1 MNNILIIDYFSLV
14 KRYYRLDEDQ
24 DKNDFIMTYID
35 KILPRIVE
43 AMIKYK
49 PVITFVACDSGK
61 NVRALAINS
70 EYKGNRKKAKSIS
83 EEELM
88 QSKIELL
95 KIFVKTL
102 PVIFLENKNT
112 EADFIVYS
120 IVNYLKETIGL
131 ENVQYIIGSSDS
143 DFIQLFDDDVVMNNW
158 NHPNVLI
165 TQKNFSDFFKGLDGF
180 CWPEAYAFAKSF
192 TGDTS
197 DNIKGVGGFG
207 WKTVIKLFKI
217 IGPVS
222 SIKELQTKVDEH
234 LSNKKGDKS
243 DLALLNRVK
252 KTILGNKSKFEK
264 LLNNQKI
271 IDFSMLETPYF
282 MEVNNTIEEG
292 LSTLI
297 EFDEKNFKKIIS
309 VDCYLDGT
317 EDDRRVKRSF
327 LKEIMLLK
335 QIVSRSN
342 KFIDQNIPYEE

>member
-1 MNNILIIDYFSLV
+1 MALLDLINQSGLESLFLIGDPDQAIYEWRNATPECFIDKLN
-14 KRYYRLDEDQ
+14 
-24 DKNDFIMTYID
+24 DKNW
-35 KILPRIVE
+35 
-43 AMIKYK
+43 
-49 PVITFVACDSGK
+49 
-61 NVRALAINS
+61 
-70 EYKGNRKKAKSIS
+70 
-83 EEELM
+83 
-88 QSKIELL
+88 
-95 KIFVKTL
+95 KTL
-102 PVIFLENKNT
+102 PLTANFR
-112 EADFIVYS
+112 
-120 IVNYLKETIGL
+120 
-131 ENVQYIIGSSDS
+131 SS
-143 DFIQLFDDDVVMNNW
+143 QLICNA
-158 NHPNVLI
+158 
-165 TQKNFSDFFKGLDGF
+165 T
-180 CWPEAYAFAKSF
+180 YAFAKSF
-192 TGDTS
+192 TGDTA

-207 WKTVIKLFKI
+207 WKTVIKLFEI

-222 SIKELQTKVDEH
+222 SIKELQTKVDDH

-243 DLALLNRVK
+243 HLALLNRVK
-252 KTILGNKSKFEK
+252 KTILENKSKFEK

-282 MEVNNTIEEG
+282 VEVNNMIEEG